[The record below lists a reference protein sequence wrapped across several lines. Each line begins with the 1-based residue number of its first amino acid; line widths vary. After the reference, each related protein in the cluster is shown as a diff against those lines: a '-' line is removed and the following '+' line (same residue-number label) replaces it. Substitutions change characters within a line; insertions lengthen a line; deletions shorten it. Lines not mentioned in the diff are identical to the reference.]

1 MLIMHEGAR
10 KDFMAKKEN
19 TTLTKLH
26 PTAVRPDGW
35 LLKEILLVNGL
46 QKRLGTVPGLVENG
60 AWVGGEALPRYVRG
74 LILLYG
80 ALGERTLLEKA
91 QSFLSAMFAGAKE
104 GGDFGPNEKAFS
116 TGKIEGLKA
125 LLSYYEVTEDE
136 NALAFLRKYFK
147 NQFNTFSV
155 TPYYYDARAR
165 LLEEIPA
172 IDAVFKSTDAEWLH
186 DLGEKLRETSND
198 WFKLAANFKYKK
210 PSSKY
215 ISPMA
220 VKKLKK
226 RISAYETATE
236 PSRMLT
242 VDKANAE
249 WKKGVHQ
256 AAVETSGVN
265 VAKALKYPCTWGKF
279 LGDNDLKDHS
289 LKMLSALEKYHG
301 NATGMFGAD
310 ARLAGS
316 SPTRG
321 VDVETAVETLESLVE
336 ILAETGSNHV
346 ADLIERIA
354 FNIIPASFDGIGAV
368 QDVVMPNQVEASYDR
383 NTYFKESEFGNAYVT
398 GRLTRGAIA
407 LLSAYPT
414 FLKGVCFQRANEL
427 AFKCYGP
434 CVIDTV
440 VEGKRIRIKEET
452 GYPFRNTIVFKV
464 EHAEGDPEIKI
475 NFRVPYGTTM
485 QLVSGG
491 QVVASGDTDISVKC
505 VLKTGSTF
513 MLKLDIP
520 LLVRENKDKSLTLM
534 KGNVIMASKL
544 AEDVKESAT
553 AKGVFN
559 VGFLKKWTFAPI
571 VSKRAVGGVR
581 RLFDAEET
589 IVNNVG
595 ENPFSHH
602 NPPFELR
609 IRSKNVTNW
618 GYDIDGMATIPK
630 KLEFSE
636 DSMARVYIPFG
647 CTSLRI
653 SQFPRC
659 FKN

>member
-1 MLIMHEGAR
+1 ML
-10 KDFMAKKEN
+10 F
-19 TTLTKLH
+19 
-26 PTAVRPDGW
+26 
-35 LLKEILLVNGL
+35 
-46 QKRLGTVPGLVENG
+46 
-60 AWVGGEALPRYVRG
+60 
-74 LILLYG
+74 
-80 ALGERTLLEKA
+80 
-91 QSFLSAMFAGAKE
+91 
-104 GGDFGPNEKAFS
+104 
-116 TGKIEGLKA
+116 
-125 LLSYYEVTEDE
+125 
-136 NALAFLRKYFK
+136 
-147 NQFNTFSV
+147 
-155 TPYYYDARAR
+155 
-165 LLEEIPA
+165 
-172 IDAVFKSTDAEWLH
+172 
-186 DLGEKLRETSND
+186 
-198 WFKLAANFKYKK
+198 
-210 PSSKY
+210 
-215 ISPMA
+215 
-220 VKKLKK
+220 
-226 RISAYETATE
+226 
-236 PSRMLT
+236 
-242 VDKANAE
+242 
-249 WKKGVHQ
+249 
-256 AAVETSGVN
+256 
-265 VAKALKYPCTWGKF
+265 
-279 LGDNDLKDHS
+279 
-289 LKMLSALEKYHG
+289 ALEKYHG

-310 ARLAGS
+310 IRLAGS

-321 VDVETAVETLESLVE
+321 IDVESAVEALESLVE

-354 FNIIPASFDGIGAV
+354 FNVIPASFDGIGAV
-368 QDVVMPNQVEASYDR
+368 QDIVMPNQVEASYDR

-414 FLKGVCFQRANEL
+414 FLKGVCFQKANEL
-427 AFKCYGP
+427 DFKCYGP

-440 VEGKRIRIKEET
+440 VDGKRIRIKEET

-520 LLVRENKDKSLTLM
+520 LLVHENKDKSLTLI
-534 KGNVIMASKL
+534 KGNVLMASKL

-595 ENPFSHH
+595 ENPFSHS

-647 CTSLRI
+647 CTALRI